1 MCRGLGLL
9 SGGML
14 RGVPGG
20 MLRGVPGVG
29 PAVRWDVEGCAG
41 GLGLLS
47 GGMLRGVPGV
57 GPAVRWDVEGC
68 AGGSACCQVGSRDDH
83 CALLYTP

>member
-14 RGVPGG
+14 RGVPGA
-20 MLRGVPGVG
+20 R

-41 GLGLLS
+41 G
-47 GGMLRGVPGV
+47 
-57 GPAVRWDVEGC
+57 W
-68 AGGSACCQVGSRDDH
+68 ACCQVR
-83 CALLYTP
+83 C